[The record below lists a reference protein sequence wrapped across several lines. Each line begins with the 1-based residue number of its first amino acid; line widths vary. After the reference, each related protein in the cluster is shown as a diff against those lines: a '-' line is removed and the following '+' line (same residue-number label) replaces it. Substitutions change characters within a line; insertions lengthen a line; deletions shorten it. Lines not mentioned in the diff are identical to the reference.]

1 MARPK
6 PGDFNAQIR
15 ALRTVL
21 RRLRG
26 KLTQLE
32 VANRTGLDITT
43 VGGRERGPGKPDYI
57 TLCRILEALGR
68 SWTEFGLEL
77 DRELA
82 IELGRSPHVPP
93 SRR

>member
-1 MARPK
+1 VARSK

-32 VANRTGLDITT
+32 VANRAGLDITT

-82 IELGRSPHVPP
+82 IELGRSARVSP
-93 SRR
+93 SPR